1 MAFPTTDVRVETGMP
16 GLFTKD
22 FHLDTTLKQGCPMMG
37 DHAVQLHEFA
47 GICPAYGWNR
57 AGPAQVPAPGGAE
70 QTALL
75 MVAAPVVVAVK
86 IFTFRSSG
94 CFHFSMIELLQF

>member
-47 GICPAYGWNR
+47 GIRPANGWNR
-57 AGPAQVPAPGGAE
+57 AGPAQVTAPGGAE
-70 QTALL
+70 QAALL
-75 MVAAPVVVAVK
+75 MVAAPVVVSVEILA
-86 IFTFRSSG
+86 FRSSR
-94 CFHFSMIELLQF
+94 CSHFPMIELPQS